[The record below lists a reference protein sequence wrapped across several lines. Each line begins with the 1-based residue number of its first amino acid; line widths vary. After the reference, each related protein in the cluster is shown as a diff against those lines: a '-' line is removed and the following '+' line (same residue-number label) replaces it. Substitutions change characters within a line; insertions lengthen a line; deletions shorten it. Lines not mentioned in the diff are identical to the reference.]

1 MFAVWWFCKI
11 SQSTFLTEELKVVA
25 TVIIR
30 TNRIIFVLV
39 RVKYLSRLT
48 GNSNED
54 ILSADVK
61 YNWGFKIELGY
72 VKNSEQIGLPRG
84 HKTYGSSHG
93 RYSFKI
99 CVLRNFAKFI
109 GKHLCQSLF
118 FSKVAGL
125 RPATLFKK

>member
-1 MFAVWWFCKI
+1 MFGVFWWFCKI

-25 TVIIR
+25 TVMIR
-30 TNRIIFVLV
+30 TNRSIFVLV
-39 RVKYLSRLT
+39 RVKYLCRLT

-54 ILSADVK
+54 ILSADVR

-84 HKTYGSSHG
+84 HRSSHR
-93 RYSFKI
+93 RYSFKK
-99 CVLRNFAKFI
+99 CVLRNFAKFT